1 MEHSALGPH
10 VSLCP
15 APELSVVVMCE
26 HSMVH
31 PLHKRSLSPLQWCS
45 PRKVLV
51 ARKHVE
57 EEILTSKCP
66 RCRAAFLDFDGCCA
80 LQVRD
85 SSIRLSTRN
94 QKPKTRNQKPEIR
107 NPKSSART
115 APATSAR
122 GAGRTAGARTQRT
135 GMWLPAGRSRP
146 GRTSSSRE
154 APRSFRRP
162 RCDALKPETRN
173 PKSQARNP
181 KPETVNHKLRQAPSS
196 TTVQLSELSLEQN
209 LPKSLPWCTTCPCL
223 VVSRGL
229 AYPF

>member
-1 MEHSALGPH
+1 MSSLASNPCRPMEHSALGPH

-94 QKPKTRNQKPEIR
+94 QKPKPRNSKPEIQCS
-107 NPKSSART
+107 NCPCNFCAWC
-115 APATSAR
+115 
-122 GAGRTAGARTQRT
+122 GADCGGADAAHRHVAACGAKPAGADVFFP
-135 GMWLPAGRSRP
+135 GSPA
-146 GRTSSSRE
+146 E
-154 APRSFRRP
+154 FQKAQV
-162 RCDALKPETRN
+162 RC
-173 PKSQARNP
+173 SQTRNP
-181 KPETVNHKLRQAPSS
+181 KPEIPG
-196 TTVQLSELSLEQN
+196 
-209 LPKSLPWCTTCPCL
+209 PKSKTRNRKP
-223 VVSRGL
+223 
-229 AYPF
+229 